1 MPGAFRSLSL
11 SAPVPMRE
19 QFLWIVHILTVAA
32 RYLYRPVESE
42 RRIEIGQ
49 RLAVAL
55 CREAA
60 RIDFAGVTLHGA
72 PHLIVEHNCED
83 RKLLGGGNVMRWHR
97 IAEHVGAIADAQ
109 LKSSNTPTRATRR
122 D

>member
-32 RYLYRPVESE
+32 RYLYRP
-42 RRIEIGQ
+42 IEIGQ

-55 CREAA
+55 CRKAA

-97 IAEHVGAIADAQ
+97 IAEHVGAIA
-109 LKSSNTPTRATRR
+109 
-122 D
+122 